1 LRYGEILKHVEG
13 EQALEL
19 FLRLRSHR
27 LSLDSWSYN
36 AVLAALARAG
46 KGQESTLVCG
56 GIRRGRN
63 NGLFECDIA
72 VVDDEDDH

>member
-1 LRYGEILKHVEG
+1 MFTVNRLWNFV
-13 EQALEL
+13 
-19 FLRLRSHR
+19 RLRSHR

-63 NGLFECDIA
+63 NGFFEGPFAGCDIA
-72 VVDDEDDH
+72 AIVVDDEDDD

>member
-1 LRYGEILKHVEG
+1 MFRVNRLWNFV
-13 EQALEL
+13 
-19 FLRLRSHR
+19 RLRSHR

-63 NGLFECDIA
+63 NGLFEGPFPGCDIA
-72 VVDDEDDH
+72 AIVVDDEDDD